1 MIPWDSNRA
10 LAQPQPTLRW
20 SVGQPAGASC
30 RSELLYATIHTLKPK
45 KAIRIRIQIVPK
57 IEVSTV
63 PPAMMTK
70 KMDRTNVAFLR
81 HSDIRPH
88 RRAAINPNREIETP
102 KTRPEIGMNG
112 QISSSRP

>member
-1 MIPWDSNRA
+1 M
-10 LAQPQPTLRW
+10 Q
-20 SVGQPAGASC
+20 
-30 RSELLYATIHTLKPK
+30 
-45 KAIRIRIQIVPK
+45 KAIIGKKVGMTQIFDESGKV
-57 IEVSTV
+57 IV

-70 KMDRTNVAFLR
+70 KVDRTNVAFLR

-88 RRAAINPNREIETP
+88 RRAAISPNREIETP